1 MWNLAISW
9 CYCMRISLFHIHMYN
24 ILFNQQNSIQN
35 KLNCV
40 LFLCIPMVMMMT
52 QYTTVNIVTLAHSDT
67 ASLFR
72 THDPNTDYPNQYNE
86 SARWFQFFVFL
97 CIYVCT
103 SVCKLFTISIAWFS
117 LLLFF
122 WSESLCFDLKSFC
135 ILFYMYIFFCF
146 CFFFS
151 RILFVCLS
159 LFISRRWFALG

>member
-1 MWNLAISW
+1 
-9 CYCMRISLFHIHMYN
+9 MRISLFHIHMYN

-40 LFLCIPMVMMMT
+40 LFLCIPMMMMMMT

-72 THDPNTDYPNQYNE
+72 THDPNTVYPNQYNE

-103 SVCKLFTISIAWFS
+103 SVCKLFAISIAWFS

-122 WSESLCFDLKSFC
+122 LVWIALFWFEVFLYF
-135 ILFYMYIFFCF
+135 ILYIYIFCF
-146 CFFFS
+146 CCFS
-151 RILFVCLS
+151 LVFCLFVCRC
-159 LFISRRWFALG
+159 LFRADDLL